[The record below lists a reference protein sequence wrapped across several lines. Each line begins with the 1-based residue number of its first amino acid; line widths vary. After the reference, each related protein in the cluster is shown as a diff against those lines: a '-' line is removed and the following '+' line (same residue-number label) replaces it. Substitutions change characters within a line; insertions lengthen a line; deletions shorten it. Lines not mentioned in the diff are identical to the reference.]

1 MNAALLQ
8 LPPVAPNDV
17 RLSKYLQS
25 CKKQKVQIVVFGE
38 YIFHPFYRDIS
49 LKDSKAFAS
58 FCKKILNALHKLSV
72 KYKLDMV
79 VPLINYH
86 ESKVYKDIA
95 LIQGEKV
102 HLYHQQRLIAYPHWN
117 EKQFFYNILPK
128 SPKTPLI
135 FEKEDIRF
143 GIIAGFEIHFD
154 EIWLKLKQAQVDVV
168 IMPCSNTFASKER
181 WRILSQARAFTNSMV
196 ILRVNGIDEKVY
208 DDVAWK
214 FYGDSCLIDADGHID
229 DTLEEREGM
238 MIVELQAQHVKN
250 IQKEW
255 GFR

>member
-1 MNAALLQ
+1 MNIALLQ
-8 LPPVAPNDV
+8 LLPLEPNNG
-17 RLSKYLQS
+17 RLKKYLQS
-25 CKKQKVQIVVFGE
+25 CKKQKVQIAAFSE
-38 YIFHPFYRDIS
+38 YIFQPFYKEIT
-49 LKDSKAFAS
+49 KDSKDFAKS
-58 FCKKILNALHKLSV
+58 CAKLLSHLHKLSV
-72 KYKLDMV
+72 SYHLDIV
-79 VPLINYH
+79 APILLC
-86 ESKVYKDIA
+86 EKGKVYKSIA
-95 LIQGEKV
+95 LIQGERV
-102 HLYHQQRLIAYPHWN
+102 QFYHQQRLIGYSHWN
-117 EKQFFYNILPK
+117 ERAFFDNVLPN
-128 SPKTPLI
+128 SPKTPLV
-135 FEKEDIRF
+135 FEKEGIKI

-214 FYGDSCLIDADGHID
+214 FYGDSCLIDADGHIY
-229 DTLEEREGM
+229 DTLEEREGL
-238 MIVELQAQHVKN
+238 MIVELQAQHIKN